1 MDHKIKLA
9 PIVLFVYNRPWHTQQ
24 TIEAL
29 QKNELAD
36 QSELVIYSDAPK
48 NDTVVNQVR
57 EVRDYLKTISGFKS
71 IKIIEKEENWGLA
84 KSIISGVTEIVNSY
98 GKVIVLEDDM
108 VTSPYFLNYMN
119 DALDRYENCERV
131 FGITGFAY
139 PIDTDNVPDAYF
151 MKDEGC
157 WGWATWKRSWQF
169 FEKDTD
175 RLIKTFTP
183 SMIKEFNFDNTTDF
197 WTQVVMNQ
205 QGKINTW
212 AIYWYATVFLNNGL
226 FLHPKETFI
235 ANIGLDGSG
244 VHCGTTTVYD
254 SQLTQKYDINFP
266 GNLEICD
273 IARDAHKK
281 YFRAQTG
288 VINRI
293 KRQLLWLVGVRR

>member
-1 MDHKIKLA
+1 MNNLS
-9 PIVLFVYNRPWHTQQ
+9 PIILFTYNRPWHTRQ
-24 TIEAL
+24 TVEAL
-29 QKNELAD
+29 QKNFLAI
-36 QSELVIYSDAPK
+36 QSDFIIYSDAPK
-48 NDTVVNQVR
+48 NSTAADQVQ

-71 IKIIEKEENWGLA
+71 IKIVEKEENWGLA

-119 DALDRYENCERV
+119 DALDRYESCEKV

-139 PIDTDNVPDAYF
+139 PIDTHNVPDAFF

-169 FEKDTD
+169 FEKNTD
-175 RLIKTFTP
+175 SLIKTFTP
-183 SMIKEFNFDNTTDF
+183 NMIKEFNFDNTTDF

-235 ANIGLDGSG
+235 MNIGNDGSG
-244 VHCGTTTVYD
+244 VHCGTTTIYD
-254 SQLTQKYDINFP
+254 SKLKQEYDINFP
-266 GNLEICD
+266 EKLEICD
-273 IARDAHKK
+273 IARDAHKE
-281 YFRAQTG
+281 YFRLQTG
-288 VINRI
+288 LINRI
-293 KRQLLWLVGVRR
+293 KRKLLWSVGVRR

>member
-1 MDHKIKLA
+1 MRNLS
-9 PIVLFVYNRPWHTQQ
+9 PIILFTYNRPRHTRQ

-29 QKNELAD
+29 QQNFLAI
-36 QSELVIYSDAPK
+36 QSDLIIYSDAPK
-48 NDTVVNQVR
+48 NSTAANQVQ

-71 IKIIEKEENWGLA
+71 IKIVEKEENWGLA
-84 KSIISGVTEIVNSY
+84 KSIINGVTEIVNTY

-119 DALDRYENCERV
+119 DALDRYESCERV

-139 PIDTDNVPDAYF
+139 PIDSHNVPDTYF

-175 RLIKTFTP
+175 RLINTFTP
-183 SMIKEFNFDNTTDF
+183 NMIREFNFDNTTNF
-197 WTQVVMNQ
+197 WSQVLLNQ

-226 FLHPKETFI
+226 FLHPRETFI
-235 ANIGLDGSG
+235 KNIGHDGSG
-244 VHCGTTTVYD
+244 VHCDQTNEFD
-254 SQLTQKYDINFP
+254 SPLIQSYDITFP
-266 GNLEICD
+266 EKFEVFH

-281 YFRAQTG
+281 YFSSQTG
-288 VINRI
+288 LLNRMRR
-293 KRQLLWLVGVRR
+293 KLSSLVGFRR